1 VDEEVLEEEGEA
13 QDRVSEGHPFANAPR
28 ADIQSHMLAEHHAL
42 L

>member
-13 QDRVSEGHPFANAPR
+13 QDRVSVDRPLANAPS
-28 ADIQSHMLAEHHAL
+28 ADMQFHILAEHHVL